1 MTGNQQATFILIR
14 HSTDPG
20 HISQA
25 IDLHRDFSAMADAG
39 DGPHA
44 RMYRM
49 GSMNREKYAQFMDN
63 CG

>member
-1 MTGNQQATFILIR
+1 
-14 HSTDPG
+14 
-20 HISQA
+20 
-25 IDLHRDFSAMADAG
+25 MADAG